1 MRNLKYSIIIVAL
14 LSLLTFKA
22 NDIIAGS
29 SSSTPNPTITEE
41 DLIPSGKPR
50 VIKFSNGSVT
60 YNLDGSAS
68 VTTGGGG
75 GLTAESNDMEDSAVG
90 IQDTEIVIGTGA
102 NTANYTTVT
111 GDISLTNAGITA
123 LQSSAISGQTVTGTI
138 DSADTFLILDSASGA
153 LRQVNASNLPA
164 GAEVND
170 LETACQ
176 DIASTEI
183 PIGTIGG
190 GTVLYAPLSG
200 DVSMINDGTV
210 TVADDSH
217 DHTNTT
223 ITLASTDLS
232 DSTTIGNNISWQ
244 DLSDSA
250 TIDADTVDGEHA
262 TAFADALHASTHR
275 SDGADSL
282 VFGGDV
288 TGGYES
294 TVVGDDSHA
303 HTNTTITL
311 ASTDLTD
318 STTIDADT
326 LDGLD
331 STDFAD
337 STLSNVT
344 NVQLNSTD
352 LADSATINA
361 LTLNGFTSDD
371 FADSTHAAEHEVGG
385 SDLVGH
391 DNLTGFVA
399 DEHIA
404 HSGVTLTAGTALSGG
419 GTIAANRTFNID
431 FLEQAV
437 VEADAA
443 DTVLIYD
450 VSTSSYR
457 RTSLADLVTAGGG
470 GIAINPGDY
479 DSGWFT
485 ASNTTLYTKAH
496 GLTISFPDDLIW
508 YEIWWRVS
516 SSGNEIFRLNLAQND
531 DNGSHAHVSYN
542 GTNIYLKNQGYWGSY
557 ETVSG
562 VNTWASGGELRIISW
577 DLE

>member
-111 GDISLTNAGITA
+111 GDISLTNAGVTA

-190 GTVLYAPLSG
+190 GTALYAPLSG

-262 TAFADALHASTHR
+262 AAFADALHASTHR

-485 ASNTTLYTKAH
+485 ASNATLYTKAH

-542 GTNIYLKNQGYWGSY
+542 GTNIYLKNQGYWGGY